1 MTNTVSG
8 RSAAEAQAEWI
19 ADAAVHVV
27 GLMLAPVGVLVL
39 VTTLPG
45 AMPAHAVVAMAVYA
59 AGIVSM
65 ITASAAYNIV
75 RPVREDAWL
84 RRIDHAAIFVAIA
97 GTYTPFLWL
106 RLSGTVG
113 TAMGA
118 TVWILA
124 LAGAVRCLVR
134 PSSSSLGKT
143 TLYLLLGWIGLPA
156 LPLLIEALRP
166 ETLLMIVAGGLLYSV
181 GAVIHRMDG
190 LRFHDAIWHVLVL
203 AAAACHLQAMRLE
216 FAGPAPF

>member
-1 MTNTVSG
+1 MTNPASR
-8 RSAAEAQAEWI
+8 RSAAQTEWI

-27 GLMLAPVGVLVL
+27 GLMLAPVGVFVL

-45 AMPAHAVVAMAVYA
+45 TLPADAVVALAVYA
-59 AGIVSM
+59 TGIVGM

-97 GTYTPFLWL
+97 GTYTPLLWL
-106 RLSGTVG
+106 RISGTVG
-113 TAMGA
+113 TAMVA

-124 LAGAVRCLVR
+124 IAGAVRCLVR

-143 TLYLLLGWIGLPA
+143 AIYLLLGWIGLPV
-156 LPLLIEALRP
+156 LPMLVEVLRP
-166 ETLLMIVAGGLLYSV
+166 ATLAMIAAGGILYSV

-216 FAGPAPF
+216 FAAPALP

>member
-1 MTNTVSG
+1 MTSPASR
-8 RSAAEAQAEWI
+8 RSVAQAQKDWI

-27 GLMLAPVGVLVL
+27 GLMLAPVGVFVL

-45 AMPAHAVVAMAVYA
+45 SLPADAVVALAVYA
-59 AGIVSM
+59 AGIVGM
-65 ITASAAYNIV
+65 ITASAAYNIT

-106 RLSGTVG
+106 RLSGTIG
-113 TAMGA
+113 TAMSA

-124 LAGAVRCLVR
+124 IAGAVRCLVR

-143 TLYLLLGWIGLPA
+143 TIYLLLGWIGLPA
-156 LPLLIEALRP
+156 LPMLVEALRP
-166 ETLLMIVAGGLLYSV
+166 ATLGMIAAGGLLYSV

-216 FAGPAPF
+216 FAGPTLS